1 MLNQA
6 TPEAARPV
14 PVASPH
20 ADDEARLA
28 ELASYEI
35 EALRDDPE
43 LVAIVGFA
51 ARLCGVPVAQIS
63 FVERDRQRF
72 LAGLGLN
79 VRETPREVSF
89 CAHAM
94 REPQLM
100 EVRDAAADP
109 RFADNPLVTGP
120 PHIRYYAGQPLVTPD
135 GTPLGALCV
144 IDHAPRPEG
153 LGALHREGLAV
164 LAQAVMRHLTAHR
177 ATLIAV
183 RDIAQREDQLHTLAD
198 CMPAIVWSSDPTGR
212 MDYCNKRLVDFIGSE
227 DGTASA
233 VHPEDRNRCDQAWQH
248 SLATGETY
256 EVEHRMRHVDGG
268 YRWLLSRAIAM
279 RDSEGHIL
287 RWFGTAVD
295 IDDVHRLSE
304 ARDLLGRE
312 LAHRIKN
319 IFAVVIGLV
328 SLEARRLP
336 EHREFAAALTET
348 LRALGRA
355 HEFVRP
361 VGGDT
366 RGSLKGLLE
375 VLFAPYGASEGG
387 ARVRVRVTGAE
398 AAISP
403 RAATP
408 LALVFHELATNAA
421 KYGALSVAKGYV
433 TLDIADRGDTLQ
445 LLWREH
451 GGPPLLSDTA
461 IAAATTT
468 GAAGEDPGFGSR
480 LVEMSVTGQL
490 GGAWVRRFE
499 PTGLVVDLTVAKH
512 AIAP

>member
-1 MLNQA
+1 MRIQA
-6 TPEAARPV
+6 THEAAGAVPFARPD
-14 PVASPH
+14 
-20 ADDEARLA
+20 ADDEARLLA
-28 ELASYEI
+28 LASYEVD
-35 EALRDDPE
+35 ALENDPE

-51 ARLCGVPVAQIS
+51 ARLCGVPMSQIT

-72 LAGLGLN
+72 LAGLGLD
-79 VRETPREVSF
+79 VRETPRDVSF

-100 EVRDAAADP
+100 EVHDSTADA
-109 RFADNPLVTGP
+109 RFADNALVTGP
-120 PHIRYYAGQPLVTPD
+120 PHIRYYAGQPLVAPD

-144 IDHAPRPEG
+144 IDYAPRPAG
-153 LGALHREGLAV
+153 LDAFQREGLAV
-164 LAQAVMRHLTAHR
+164 LAQAVMRRLTAHR

-183 RDIAQREDQLHTLAD
+183 RDIAEREKQLHTLAD
-198 CMPAIVWSSDPTGR
+198 CMPAIVWSADPTGKF
-212 MDYCNKRLVDFIGSE
+212 DYFNQGLINFIGRE
-227 DGTASA
+227 DSTSSA
-233 VHPEDRNRCDQAWQH
+233 FHPDDWARCDAAWKH
-248 SLATGETY
+248 SLATGEPY

-268 YRWLLSRAIAM
+268 YRWMLARAIPM
-279 RDSEGHIL
+279 RDSQGAVI

-295 IDDVHRLSE
+295 IDSVHRLSE
-304 ARDLLGRE
+304 SRDLLSRE

-336 EHREFAAALTET
+336 QHREFAAALTET

-361 VGGDT
+361 AGGDT
-366 RGSLKGLLE
+366 CGSLKGLLE
-375 VLFAPYGASEGG
+375 VLFAPYGASQGG
-387 ARVRVRVTGAE
+387 GRVRVSGAE

-421 KYGALSVAKGYV
+421 KYGALSVANGHV
-433 TLDIADRGDTLQ
+433 TLDIADQGDTLQ

-451 GGPPLLSDTA
+451 GGPPPAGDTAAASGDSDT
-461 IAAATTT
+461 
-468 GAAGEDPGFGSR
+468 GFGSR